1 MRIMQ
6 NKKKSEIPDKV
17 AKQLLDDMENIIKEV
32 NTTLPHLVTKS
43 ILDTEKRIIETEF
56 KGLI

>member
-1 MRIMQ
+1 ME
-6 NKKKSEIPDKV
+6 NKKEAEIPNEV
-17 AKQLLDDMENIIKEV
+17 VKQLLDDTENIIKEA
-32 NTTLPHLVTKS
+32 NTTLPYVITKS

>member
-1 MRIMQ
+1 MQ